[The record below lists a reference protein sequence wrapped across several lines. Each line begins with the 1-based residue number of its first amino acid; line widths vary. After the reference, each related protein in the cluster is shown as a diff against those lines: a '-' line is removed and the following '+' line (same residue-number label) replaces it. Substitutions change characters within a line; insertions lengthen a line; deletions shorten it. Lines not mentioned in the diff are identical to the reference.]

1 MVTGKVNCF
10 FFVVQTPSILN
21 PSKPVGFWILMGPDT
36 ISEEGGVE
44 IQVGLVGQKAPF
56 MTGFDHDNPPAW
68 NYLGLASWEPDLL
81 ATYTNVRTGAGVFLT
96 FAVGSDVEE
105 GIVASLTTTQ
115 QLEGSQSNKCL
126 TLWYYMFGEQVD
138 LL

>member
-1 MVTGKVNCF
+1 MR
-10 FFVVQTPSILN
+10 
-21 PSKPVGFWILMGPDT
+21 PDT

-96 FAVGSDVEE
+96 FVVGSDVEE
-105 GIVASLTTTQ
+105 GTVASLTTTKQ
-115 QLEGSQSNKCL
+115 VEASEGNKCL
-126 TLWYYMFGEQVD
+126 NLWYYMFGDQVGSFD
-138 LL
+138 